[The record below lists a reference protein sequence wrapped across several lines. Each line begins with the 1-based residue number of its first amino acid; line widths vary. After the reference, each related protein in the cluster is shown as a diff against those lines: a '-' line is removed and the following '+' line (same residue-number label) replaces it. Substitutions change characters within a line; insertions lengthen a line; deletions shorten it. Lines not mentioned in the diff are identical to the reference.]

1 MNIAKNIIILYNIIS
16 KKSNIK
22 DLLEF
27 EILKEI
33 YINFQN
39 NQSLKLNDRSIYTK
53 QDNKLLLMKLVEFNK
68 KIT

>member
-1 MNIAKNIIILYNIIS
+1 MQNAKQIIIQYNILNR
-16 KKSNIK
+16 KNIK

-27 EILKEI
+27 VILKES

>member
-1 MNIAKNIIILYNIIS
+1 MHIAKNIIILYNIIS

-22 DLLEF
+22 ELLEF
-27 EILKEI
+27 ELLRES

-53 QDNKLLLMKLVEFNK
+53 QDNKLLLMKLIEINK
-68 KIT
+68 KFT

>member
-1 MNIAKNIIILYNIIS
+1 MNIAKQIIIEYNILS

-27 EILKEI
+27 VILKES

-39 NQSLKLNDRSIYTK
+39 NQSLKLNDRSIYTS
-53 QDNKLLLMKLVEFNK
+53 QDNKILLMKLVEFNK

>member
-1 MNIAKNIIILYNIIS
+1 MNIAKNIIILYNILNR
-16 KKSNIK
+16 KSNIK

-27 EILKEI
+27 VILKES

>member
-27 EILKEI
+27 EILKES
-33 YINFQN
+33 YINFQM
-39 NQSLKLNDRSIYTK
+39 NQNLKVIDRSIYTS
-53 QDNKLLLMKLVEFNK
+53 QDNKILLMKLIEINK
-68 KIT
+68 KFT